1 MKIRFNK
8 LRVYENEGCFAPGLC
23 KSLEIWI
30 KKRLEQTGED
40 E

>member
-1 MKIRFNK
+1 M
-8 LRVYENEGCFAPGLC
+8 YECEGYFAPGLR